1 MQSLSEFGNDAKLT
15 SAAEGIEARDTI
27 QRHLDRLEKKNL
39 MKIDKS
45 SCTWPCIWVRT
56 ISRISTGW
64 RMNGFESN
72 PMDEG
77 LRILVDEKW
86 DMSWQCALAPK
97 KSNFMVLKEAW
108 PAGQG
113 VWSSSP
119 LLCFCETTLGVLCL
133 ALGPLTKERHGPVGV
148 SEKGHK
154 NNQRAGVPLPW
165 GKT

>member
-27 QRHLDRLEKKNL
+27 QGHLDRLEKKNL
-39 MKIDKS
+39 MKFDKS

-77 LRILVDEKW
+77 LRILVDEK
-86 DMSWQCALAPK
+86 
-97 KSNFMVLKEAW
+97 
-108 PAGQG
+108 
-113 VWSSSP
+113 
-119 LLCFCETTLGVLCL
+119 
-133 ALGPLTKERHGPVGV
+133 
-148 SEKGHK
+148 
-154 NNQRAGVPLPW
+154 
-165 GKT
+165 